1 MLLIILLYYF
11 LKEQYVKS
19 NLSHFL
25 NNLADTIKYVAHNQS
40 VKVWASDGTLFK
52 VEDQYV
58 LSDS

>member
-1 MLLIILLYYF
+1 MLLL

-25 NNLADTIKYVAHNQS
+25 NNLPDTIKYVAHNQS